1 MEFSSAEERPV
12 QQVDMNIF
20 KFVALSSNLAPAADR
35 KARDFLATSGRP
47 HEQSNR
53 PSKRCPRA
61 ALFDCEVDLSIQ
73 ILFVNPSLVCRM
85 DFPISL
91 HHQWGGKRYNAYSR
105 VLQDVFAARVYKI
118 GLRMDFTCPNRDGKV
133 AVGGCIYCNNA
144 SHTPQDYRPRL
155 SVKAQLERGAAAVQK
170 RHRAERFIAYFQ
182 SYTNTYDSASRL
194 ERLYREALDFPGVV
208 GLSISTRPDCLP
220 DDILDLIGDLARQ
233 TYLWLEIGLESMHDR
248 TLRWANRGHGLR
260 EFVDAV
266 ERCKKRN
273 LRVCTHLILGF
284 PGESQR
290 DILATPALLNRLEID
305 GVKLHNL
312 HVIRN
317 TALEKFY
324 EAAHFTLLT
333 RAEYASLVVDF
344 LELLRT
350 ETVIQRLTGETYR
363 AITVAPAWSID
374 KMSVHNAI
382 NKELEQRGSWQG
394 KHGPAERQIMSGSE
408 YSVGART

>member
-1 MEFSSAEERPV
+1 
-12 QQVDMNIF
+12 
-20 KFVALSSNLAPAADR
+20 
-35 KARDFLATSGRP
+35 
-47 HEQSNR
+47 
-53 PSKRCPRA
+53 
-61 ALFDCEVDLSIQ
+61 LSIQ
-73 ILFVNPSLVCRM
+73 NLFVNPSLVRRM

-91 HHQWGGKRYNAYSR
+91 RHQWGGKRYNGYNR
-105 VLQDVFAARVYKI
+105 VLQHAFAARVYKI

-144 SHTPQDYRPRL
+144 SHTPQDYRPRM
-155 SVKAQLERGAAAVQK
+155 SVTEQLERGAAAIQK

-284 PGESQR
+284 PGESGR

-324 EAAHFTLLT
+324 QADRFPLLS
-333 RAEYASLVVDF
+333 RDEYAALVVDF
-344 LELLRT
+344 LELLKP

-382 NKELEQRGSWQG
+382 NKELEQRDSWQG
-394 KHGPAERQIMSGSE
+394 KHCSAERQIMSSSE